1 VEEDMFI
8 KLLIWLGLRKVEA
21 EKKFEEVKAEA
32 TAKLDVNKDG
42 KVNAEDVK
50 AAVATK
56 TPLDV
61 NKDGKVNI
69 EDAKAAVEEVKA
81 EVKAKVT
88 RKPRAPK
95 VAAPASVTKG
105 KRKTK

>member
-1 VEEDMFI
+1 MFI
-8 KLLIWLGLRKVEA
+8 KLLTWLGLRKVEA

-42 KVNAEDVK
+42 KVNV
-50 AAVATK
+50 
-56 TPLDV
+56 
-61 NKDGKVNI
+61 

-95 VAAPASVTKG
+95 VAAPAPAPKG

>member
-1 VEEDMFI
+1 MFI
-8 KLLIWLGLRKVEA
+8 KLLTWLGLRKVEA

-42 KVNAEDVK
+42 KINV
-50 AAVATK
+50 
-56 TPLDV
+56 
-61 NKDGKVNI
+61 

-95 VAAPASVTKG
+95 VAAPAPAPKG

>member
-1 VEEDMFI
+1 MII
-8 KLLIWLGLRKVEA
+8 KLLTWLGLYKAQA
-21 EKKFEEVKAEA
+21 EKKFEEVKAET

-42 KVNAEDVK
+42 KVNV
-50 AAVATK
+50 
-56 TPLDV
+56 
-61 NKDGKVNI
+61 

-95 VAAPASVTKG
+95 AAAPAPAKG
-105 KRKTK
+105 KRKAK

>member
-1 VEEDMFI
+1 MFI
-8 KLLIWLGLRKVEA
+8 KLLTWLGLRKVEA

-61 NKDGKVNI
+61 NKDGKVNV
-69 EDAKAAVEEVKA
+69 EDAKAAIEEVKA

-95 VAAPASVTKG
+95 VAAPAPVPKG

>member
-1 VEEDMFI
+1 MIV
-8 KLLIWLGLRKVEA
+8 KLLTWLGLYKAQA

-42 KVNAEDVK
+42 KVNV
-50 AAVATK
+50 
-56 TPLDV
+56 
-61 NKDGKVNI
+61 

-95 VAAPASVTKG
+95 AAAPAPTKG
-105 KRKTK
+105 KRKAK

>member
-8 KLLIWLGLRKVEA
+8 KLLTWLGLRKVEA

-42 KVNAEDVK
+42 KINV
-50 AAVATK
+50 
-56 TPLDV
+56 
-61 NKDGKVNI
+61 

-81 EVKAKVT
+81 EVKAKVI

-95 VAAPASVTKG
+95 VAAPTPVTKG

>member
-1 VEEDMFI
+1 MFI
-8 KLLIWLGLRKVEA
+8 KLLTWLGLRKVEA

-42 KVNAEDVK
+42 KVNAEDIQ

-61 NKDGKVNI
+61 NKDGKVNV
-69 EDAKAAVEEVKA
+69 EDAKAAIEEVKA

-95 VAAPASVTKG
+95 NKVAPPPTKPI
-105 KRKTK
+105 RKTKKL

>member
-1 VEEDMFI
+1 MIV
-8 KLLIWLGLRKVEA
+8 KLLTWLGLYKAQA

-42 KVNAEDVK
+42 KVNM
-50 AAVATK
+50 
-56 TPLDV
+56 
-61 NKDGKVNI
+61 

-81 EVKAKVT
+81 EVKAKVI

-95 VAAPASVTKG
+95 AAAPAPAPTKG
-105 KRKTK
+105 KRKAK

>member
-1 VEEDMFI
+1 MIV
-8 KLLIWLGLRKVEA
+8 KLLTWLGLYKAQA

-42 KVNAEDVK
+42 KVNV
-50 AAVATK
+50 
-56 TPLDV
+56 
-61 NKDGKVNI
+61 

-95 VAAPASVTKG
+95 AAAPAPVSTKG

>member
-1 VEEDMFI
+1 MFI
-8 KLLIWLGLRKVEA
+8 KLLTWLGLRKVEA

-42 KVNAEDVK
+42 KVNAED
-50 AAVATK
+50 
-56 TPLDV
+56 
-61 NKDGKVNI
+61 
-69 EDAKAAVEEVKA
+69 AKAVVEEVKA

-95 VAAPASVTKG
+95 VAAPAPVTKG

>member
-1 VEEDMFI
+1 MFI
-8 KLLIWLGLRKVEA
+8 KLLTWLGLRKVEA

-42 KVNAEDVK
+42 KVNV
-50 AAVATK
+50 
-56 TPLDV
+56 
-61 NKDGKVNI
+61 

-88 RKPRAPK
+88 RKSRAPK
-95 VAAPASVTKG
+95 VAAPAPAPKG

>member
-1 VEEDMFI
+1 MFI
-8 KLLIWLGLRKVEA
+8 KLLTWLGLRKVEA

-32 TAKLDVNKDG
+32 TEKLDVNKDG
-42 KVNAEDVK
+42 KVNV
-50 AAVATK
+50 
-56 TPLDV
+56 
-61 NKDGKVNI
+61 
-69 EDAKAAVEEVKA
+69 EDAKAAIEEVKA

-95 VAAPASVTKG
+95 VAAPAPVTKG

>member
-8 KLLIWLGLRKVEA
+8 KLLTWLGLRKVEA

-42 KVNAEDVK
+42 KVNAED
-50 AAVATK
+50 
-56 TPLDV
+56 
-61 NKDGKVNI
+61 
-69 EDAKAAVEEVKA
+69 AKAAIEEVKA

-95 VAAPASVTKG
+95 VAAPAPAPAPATKG

>member
-1 VEEDMFI
+1 MFI
-8 KLLIWLGLRKVEA
+8 KLLTWLGLRKVEA

-42 KVNAEDVK
+42 KVNAEDIQ

-61 NKDGKVNI
+61 NKDGKVNV
-69 EDAKAAVEEVKA
+69 EDAKAAIEEVKA

-95 VAAPASVTKG
+95 VAAPAPAPATKG